1 MVRALLPCR
10 GRVFDQRQETS
21 RPASQARS
29 IQGLPSG
36 EVAND
41 QHGASH
47 SRRRR
52 PADSQGSEAWCTK
65 PRFAA
70 SSHNT
75 QPWKFK
81 LGKRSIGIFPDLTR
95 RCPVVDPDD
104 HHLFVSLGC
113 ATENLVCGAL
123 ANGLYAHVAGRAD
136 RVDVAFEDTLPVRS
150 TLYDALPQRQC
161 SRSTYDGQQISAA
174 DLELLERA
182 AAGPGVHPVVLTDR
196 SDLETVAEC
205 VAHGTAAQIH
215 NTAFVKELGTWIRF
229 NEAEAARTGDG
240 LSTAATGA
248 PSGPRWLRR
257 LLLHGALTLRSEND
271 KERAAPS
278 QLGRGH
284 HLLLGQERSGA
295 LDRGRPLRTSASRS
309 RRPRSASAM
318 RFMNQAVEIAP
329 LRTQLA
335 TWLNAGDRRPDLVV
349 RFGRGP
355 EMPRSR
361 RRPLEQVILLNRGAS
376 PLGLP

>member
-1 MVRALLPCR
+1 MINMVRPIPPPATSGFTRLR
-10 GRVFDQRQETS
+10 GLV
-21 RPASQARS
+21 
-29 IQGLPSG
+29 
-36 EVAND
+36 
-41 QHGASH
+41 H
-47 SRRRR
+47 
-52 PADSQGSEAWCTK
+52 EATL
-65 PRFAA
+65 AA

-182 AAGPGVHPVVLTDR
+182 AAGSGVHPVVLTDR

-205 VAHGTAAQIH
+205 VALGTAAQIH

-257 LLLHGALTLRSEND
+257 MLLHGALTLRSENARNARHLRSSAGVIIFFSD
-271 KERAAPS
+271 RNDPEHWIEVGRCVRALRAPGDRARHPQCVHESGGRDRAAADAD
-278 QLGRGH
+278 GH
-284 HLLLGQERSGA
+284 VAE
-295 LDRGRPLRTSASRS
+295 RGRSAPGSRRALRT
-309 RRPRSASAM
+309 RPRDATLA
-318 RFMNQAVEIAP
+318 AP
-329 LRTQLA
+329 AAR
-335 TWLNAGDRRPDLVV
+335 AGDL
-349 RFGRGP
+349 
-355 EMPRSR
+355 
-361 RRPLEQVILLNRGAS
+361 
-376 PLGLP
+376 